1 MKRIVSLVVLGLFL
15 MVAPVLALDLQGAK
29 GQGLVGETP
38 TGYLAAVKSSPEVQ
52 QLLDTINGKRKAHY
66 QKISKR
72 NKTSLAAV
80 EHLAGKKALEKTPS
94 GQFIQVNG
102 KWQKK

>member
-1 MKRIVSLVVLGLFL
+1 MKRIVILVILGLFL
-15 MVAPVLALDLQGAK
+15 VVSPVLALDLQSAK
-29 GQGLVGETP
+29 GQGLVGETA
-38 TGYLAAVKSSPEVQ
+38 TGYLAAVKPGPVVQ

-72 NKTSLAAV
+72 NKTSLRAV
-80 EHLAGKKALEKTPS
+80 EHLAGKKAMEKTPP